1 MLTIMTF
8 SHQSTKALSPMLY
21 KSFIISVL
29 TYCLPVL
36 FTCMYAKHKK
46 RLRKFFGDGKKIG
59 IDNIGDLDTLIDNRS
74 KNLIMNFILDDEHFI
89 NDFLTKL
96 PSGRYRAI
104 KYRSSWG
111 RDCFLRSMISQ
122 LNKIF

>member
-1 MLTIMTF
+1 MLF
-8 SHQSTKALSPMLY
+8 

-74 KNLIMNFILDDEHFI
+74 KNLIMNEFY
-89 NDFLTKL
+89 
-96 PSGRYRAI
+96 S
-104 KYRSSWG
+104 
-111 RDCFLRSMISQ
+111 
-122 LNKIF
+122 